1 MFEITPYVGASLIKF
16 GMKREEVRKVFSE
29 YEPRAFWRNSYSES
43 ATDGYDEIGIN
54 IYYDS
59 ADKTKA
65 LEFYEPA
72 QVDFN
77 GIEIFNISASEAYK
91 LMASLDKDIAIDGDG
106 LTSFKFGI
114 GFYEL
119 NYEEEPFL
127 PVEAILIFIEGY
139 YD

>member
-1 MFEITPYVGASLIKF
+1 MFEITSYVGASLIKF

-59 ADKTKA
+59 ADKTIA

-72 QVDFN
+72 QVAFN

-91 LMASLDKDIAIDGDG
+91 IMASLDKDIAIDGDG
-106 LTSFKFGI
+106 LTLFKFGI
-114 GFYEL
+114 GFYEP
-119 NYEEEPFL
+119 NYEEELFL
-127 PVEAILIFIEGY
+127 PVEAIIIFIEGY

>member
-1 MFEITPYVGASLIKF
+1 MA
-16 GMKREEVRKVFSE
+16 
-29 YEPRAFWRNSYSES
+29 NSYSES

-72 QVDFN
+72 QVAFN

-114 GFYEL
+114 GFYEP

-127 PVEAILIFIEGY
+127 PVEAIIIFIEGY

>member
-1 MFEITPYVGASLIKF
+1 MFEITPYMGAGLIKF
-16 GMKREEVRKVFSE
+16 GIRREEVRKLMSE
-29 YEPRAFWRNSYSES
+29 YEPRASWETSYSEP
-43 ATDGYDEIGIN
+43 TIDRYDKAGVN
-54 IYYDS
+54 VHYDS
-59 ADKTKA
+59 TDKVIA

-72 QVDFN
+72 QILFK
-77 GIEIFNISASEAYK
+77 GIEIFNLSASEAYK

-114 GFYEL
+114 GFYEP

-127 PVEAILIFIEGY
+127 PVEAIIIFIEGY

>member
-1 MFEITPYVGASLIKF
+1 MFEITPHIGASLINF
-16 GMKREEVRKVFSE
+16 GMKREEVRKIFSE

-59 ADKTKA
+59 NDRAIA

-72 QVDFN
+72 QVVFK
-77 GIEIFNISASEAYK
+77 GIDLFKLSASEAYK
-91 LMASLDKDIAIDGDG
+91 LMASLDKDIAIDEDG

-114 GFYEL
+114 GFYEP

-127 PVEAILIFIEGY
+127 PVEAIIIFIEGY

>member
-1 MFEITPYVGASLIKF
+1 M
-16 GMKREEVRKVFSE
+16 
-29 YEPRAFWRNSYSES
+29 
-43 ATDGYDEIGIN
+43 GIN

-59 ADKTKA
+59 ADKTIA

-72 QVDFN
+72 QVTFN

-114 GFYEL
+114 GVYEP

-127 PVEAILIFIEGY
+127 PVEAIIIFIEGY

>member
-1 MFEITPYVGASLIKF
+1 
-16 GMKREEVRKVFSE
+16 MKREEVRKVFSE

-59 ADKTKA
+59 ADKTIA

-72 QVDFN
+72 QILFK
-77 GIEIFNISASEAYK
+77 GIEIFNLSASEAYK

-114 GFYEL
+114 GFYEP

-127 PVEAILIFIEGY
+127 PVEAIIIFIEGY

>member
-1 MFEITPYVGASLIKF
+1 
-16 GMKREEVRKVFSE
+16 MKREEVRKVFSE

-43 ATDGYDEIGIN
+43 ATDGYDEIDIN

-59 ADKTKA
+59 ADKTIA

-72 QVDFN
+72 QVAFN

-114 GFYEL
+114 GFYEP

-127 PVEAILIFIEGY
+127 PVEAIIIFIEGY

>member
-1 MFEITPYVGASLIKF
+1 
-16 GMKREEVRKVFSE
+16 MKREEVRKVFSE
-29 YEPRAFWRNSYSES
+29 YEPRVFWRNSYSES

-72 QVDFN
+72 QVAFN

-114 GFYEL
+114 GFYEP

-127 PVEAILIFIEGY
+127 PVEAIIIFIEGY

>member
-1 MFEITPYVGASLIKF
+1 
-16 GMKREEVRKVFSE
+16 MKREEVRKVFSE

-54 IYYDS
+54 IYYNS
-59 ADKTKA
+59 ADKTIA

-72 QVDFN
+72 QVAFN
-77 GIEIFNISASEAYK
+77 GIEIFNISASEDYK

-114 GFYEL
+114 GFYEP

-127 PVEAILIFIEGY
+127 PVEAIIIFIEGY

>member
-1 MFEITPYVGASLIKF
+1 MGASLINF

-43 ATDGYDEIGIN
+43 ATDGYDEIGVN

-59 ADKTKA
+59 ADKTIA

-72 QVDFN
+72 QVAFN

-114 GFYEL
+114 GFYEP
-119 NYEEEPFL
+119 NYEEEPFS
-127 PVEAILIFIEGY
+127 PVEEIIIFIEGY